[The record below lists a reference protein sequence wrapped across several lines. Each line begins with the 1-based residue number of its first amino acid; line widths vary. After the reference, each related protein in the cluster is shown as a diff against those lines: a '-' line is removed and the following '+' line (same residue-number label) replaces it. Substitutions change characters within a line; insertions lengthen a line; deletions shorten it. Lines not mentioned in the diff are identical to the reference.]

1 MRRPTTSK
9 KQHDTS
15 KVITTKTPYGSHLE
29 MIVDKAE
36 FDVII
41 GDNEVFCED
50 EKGFYV
56 TLKNRIDSGLADP
69 NRYASRKS
77 VTKRVEEV
85 LEN

>member
-29 MIVDKAE
+29 MIVDNSE
-36 FDVII
+36 FDVTIS
-41 GDNEVFCED
+41 DREVICED

-77 VTKRVEEV
+77 VAKRVEEV